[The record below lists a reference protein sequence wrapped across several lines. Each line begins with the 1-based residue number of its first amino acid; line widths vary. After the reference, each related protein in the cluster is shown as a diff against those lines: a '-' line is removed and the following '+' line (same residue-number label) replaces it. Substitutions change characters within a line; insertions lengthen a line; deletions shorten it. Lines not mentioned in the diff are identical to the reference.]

1 MSKDIAIGI
10 DLGTCYSCV
19 AAFINSKVEIIP
31 NDQGNRITPSMV
43 AFTESERLIGDAA
56 KNQSSLN
63 PRNTIY
69 EAKRLIGKKYTDTSV
84 QNDMKL
90 WPFKV
95 VNEND
100 RPKVEVEF
108 MGETKRFYPEEISA
122 MVLTKMKEIAETYL
136 GQPVKNAVIT
146 VPAYFNDAQR
156 QSTKDAGAIAGLN
169 VLRIINEPTAAAIAY
184 GLNENS
190 KKDQNVLIF
199 DFGGGTHDVSV
210 LNISEGVFEVLSTA
224 GDTHLGG
231 ADIDQI
237 LTEHFVNEFKRKY
250 KKDVTDN
257 ARAVKRLNNACEKL
271 KRTLSTSQTGTIEID
286 SFYEGI
292 DFTSTLSRAKFEE
305 LCMSIFRKT
314 MEPVEKALKD
324 SKLSKSDINE
334 VVLVGGSTRIPKIK
348 SLLSD
353 FFNGKELC
361 EKINPDEAVAYGSA
375 VQAAI
380 LTGNDKELNQ
390 EIVLLDVTPL
400 SLGIETEGRVMTNI
414 IDRNTTIPCSK
425 QKVFTTHM
433 DNQPGVTIR
442 VFEGERTL
450 TKDNNL
456 LGEFTMSGIPPMKRG
471 IPQIEVTYSLDTNG
485 ILKVTAV
492 EKSSG
497 KSQNI
502 EIKNESGRL
511 SKDDIEKMVAD
522 AEKYKEIDEKMRK
535 NIESK
540 NSFES
545 YLYTIKNSLDENK
558 ELKEKL
564 GSTVLPK
571 VEEYQ
576 KWLDDNLDAEY
587 TVYDNKKKELEDF
600 FNGLMKTFNPS
611 SDMGSNVPDMGSN
624 MPDMGSNMHKPKIE
638 EVD

>member
-19 AAFINSKVEIIP
+19 SAFVNGKVEIIP

-100 RPKVEVEF
+100 RPKVEVDF
-108 MGETKRFYPEEISA
+108 MGETKRFFAEEISA

-136 GQPVKNAVIT
+136 GQQVKNAVIT

-190 KKDQNVLIF
+190 KKDINVLIF
-199 DFGGGTHDVSV
+199 DFGGGTHDVSI
-210 LNISEGVFEVLSTA
+210 LSISEGVFEVLSTA

-237 LTEHFVNEFKRKY
+237 LTDHFVNEFKRKH

-257 ARAVKRLNNACEKL
+257 ARAIKRLNNACEKL

-361 EKINPDEAVAYGSA
+361 EKINPDEAVAYGAA
-375 VQAAI
+375 VQSAI
-380 LTGNDKELNQ
+380 LTGNDKELNK

-425 QKVFTTHM
+425 QKTFTTHM

-456 LGEFTMSGIPPMKRG
+456 LGEFTMTGIPPMKRG

-502 EIKNESGRL
+502 EIKNESSRL

-545 YLYTIKNSLDENK
+545 YLYTIKNSLDENN

-576 KWLDDNLDAEY
+576 NWLDDNLNAEY
-587 TVYDNKKKELEDF
+587 TEYDNKKKELEEF
-600 FNGLMKTFNPS
+600 FNGLMKNFNPS
-611 SDMGSNVPDMGSN
+611 PNMGD
-624 MPDMGSNMHKPKIE
+624 MPDFGTNTNPVGGKPKIE